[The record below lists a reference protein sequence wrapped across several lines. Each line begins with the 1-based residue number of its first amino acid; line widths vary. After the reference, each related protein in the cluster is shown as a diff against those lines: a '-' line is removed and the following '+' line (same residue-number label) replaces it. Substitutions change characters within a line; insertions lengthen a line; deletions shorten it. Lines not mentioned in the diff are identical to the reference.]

1 MKTIKIFLMLIM
13 LSLVAMPMNAEYK
26 RQGNVIVKTKVDTTK
41 NKTSEPAVV
50 VGTVVDEVSGK
61 SYPLYRGPKG
71 GYFYYNEKVDKKGKP
86 VKVYLSKKDK
96 AALGLK

>member
-1 MKTIKIFLMLIM
+1 ML
-13 LSLVAMPMNAEYK
+13 LLVVMPMNAEYK
-26 RQGNVIVKTKVDTTK
+26 RQGNVIVKTKIDTTK
-41 NKTSEPAVV
+41 KTSEPAVV
-50 VGTVVDEVSGK
+50 VGTVVDEASGK

-71 GYFYYNEKVDKKGKP
+71 GYFYYNGKVDKKGKP

>member
-1 MKTIKIFLMLIM
+1 MKTTRIFLMLII
-13 LSLVAMPMNAEYK
+13 LSLVVMPMNAEYK

-41 NKTSEPAVV
+41 KTTEPAVV
-50 VGTVVDEVSGK
+50 VGTVVDETSGK

-71 GYFYYNEKVDKKGKP
+71 GYFYYNGKVDKHGKP

-96 AALGLK
+96 VELGLK